1 MVDPKQPAGRGGND
15 ARLAERVRG
24 IEPSGIRRI
33 FELMATMQDP
43 INLSIG
49 QPHYDPPEELVEA
62 ACRAIRAGRNRYT
75 VTQGLPELN
84 ARVLD
89 GVERRY
95 GRRPE
100 TCLLTAGVSG
110 GLVLTFQCLLNPGD
124 EILLPDPGFV
134 MYRHLATLCGATIRY
149 YDLYPKTPGD
159 RFGLDLAAIEA
170 LCSERTKIVFVNSPS
185 NPTGAVLTR
194 AEIEGLCRIANRC
207 GAYVVSD
214 EIYDFFCY
222 VDDYASPVSYADRC
236 IQLAGYSKTY
246 GVPGWRMGYA
256 TGPANV
262 LEAMKTLQQFSFVC
276 APAPFQYAL
285 LEAEPHIDLS
295 PRHAEYRHK
304 RDLLTRELHPVYG
317 LRAPEGSFYAFP
329 QLPRPA
335 DGRPGDSAA
344 FLQAALDRNLLIV
357 PGKSFS
363 SRDTH
368 FRISFAAE
376 DDLLRRGIAV
386 LNDLAR
392 QFA

>member
-1 MVDPKQPAGRGGND
+1 MDPH
-15 ARLAERVRG
+15 LADRVRA

-49 QPHYDPPEELVEA
+49 QPHYDPPTELVEA
-62 ACRAIRAGRNRYT
+62 ACAAIRKGHNRYT
-75 VTQGLPELN
+75 VTQGLPALN
-84 ARVLD
+84 QRIL
-89 GVERRY
+89 GETEQRY

-149 YDLYPKTPGD
+149 YDIYPKRPGE
-159 RFGLDLAAIEA
+159 RFGVDLAAVEQ
-170 LCSERTKIVFVNSPS
+170 LVNERTKIVFVNSPS

-194 AEIEGLCRIANRC
+194 AEIEGLCRIANRA

-236 IQLAGYSKTY
+236 IQLGGYSKTY
-246 GVPGWRMGYA
+246 GIPGWRMGYA
-256 TGPANV
+256 TGPASV

-276 APAPFQYAL
+276 AAAPFQHAL
-285 LEAEPHIDLS
+285 LEAIPKIDMR
-295 PRHAEYRHK
+295 PYRADYTQK
-304 RDLLTRELHPVYG
+304 RDFVARHLHPVYG
-317 LRAPEGSFYAFP
+317 LLPPEGSFYAFP
-329 QLPRPA
+329 QLPTGA
-335 DGRPGDSAA
+335 DGQPCDAA
-344 FLQAALDRNLLIV
+344 KFLQAALDHKLLIV
-357 PGKSFS
+357 PGSAFS
-363 SRDTH
+363 GRNSH
-368 FRISFAAE
+368 FRISFAA
-376 DDLLRRGIAV
+376 DDATLRRGIDV
-386 LNDLAR
+386 LNELAS

>member
-1 MVDPKQPAGRGGND
+1 VTTDTGGASSGSNEP
-15 ARLAERVRG
+15 RLAGRVRG

-33 FELMATMQDP
+33 FELMSTMKNP

-49 QPHYDPPEELVEA
+49 QPHYDPPDELVEA
-62 ACRAIRAGRNRYT
+62 ACRAIREGKNRYT
-75 VTQGLPELN
+75 VTQGLPDLN
-84 ARVLD
+84 RLVLD
-89 GVERRY
+89 GVAERH

-110 GLVLTFQCLLNPGD
+110 GLVLTFQCLLDPGD
-124 EILLPDPGFV
+124 EILLPDPGFL
-134 MYRHLATLCGATIRY
+134 MYRHLATLCGASVKY
-149 YDLYPKTPGD
+149 YDLYPKKSGD
-159 RFGLDLAAIEA
+159 RFGVDLGEIEK
-170 LCSERTKIVFVNSPS
+170 LVGPRTKIVFVNSPS

-194 AEIEGLCRIANRC
+194 GEIEGICAIANRS

-222 VDDYASPVSYADRC
+222 VDDYASPVNCADRC
-236 IQLAGYSKTY
+236 IQLGGFSKTY

-285 LEAEPHIDLS
+285 LEALPQIDLS
-295 PRHAEYRHK
+295 PHYGEYEQK
-304 RDLLTRELHPVYG
+304 RDFLTKSLHAAYD

-329 QLPRPA
+329 QLPRGG
-335 DGRPGDSAA
+335 DGRPCDSEA
-344 FLQAALDRNLLIV
+344 FLQAALQRNLLIV

-363 SRDTH
+363 ARDTH
-368 FRISFAAE
+368 FRISFAAP
-376 DDLLRRGIAV
+376 DDV
-386 LNDLAR
+386 LAQGVEILNELAQ
-392 QFA
+392 QFS